1 MKASTVELIKDLI
14 KRYPDLASTEGDMTD
29 AIEALIN
36 CYENGGKVLVCGNGG
51 SASDALHIVGELMKD
66 FYFPRPLTDEEKNA
80 IMAAGDNGEYI
91 TQNLQRALPCVA
103 LVGSAAL
110 ESAYANDRAPDLCFA
125 QQVFGL
131 GQINDVLIGISTSGN
146 SKNVLYAAEVAKAK
160 GMTVIGMTGMTGGK
174 MADVCD
180 ICLKAPETETYKI
193 QERHLPMYHTVCL
206 ALENEFFGK

>member
-1 MKASTVELIKDLI
+1 MKPTTLDLIKDLS
-14 KRYPDLASTEGDMTD
+14 KRYPDLAIIENDMID
-29 AIEALIN
+29 AVETLIN

-66 FYFPRPLTDEEKNA
+66 FYFPRPLTDDEKSA
-80 IMAAGDNGEYI
+80 IMSSGENGEYI
-91 TQNLQRALPCVA
+91 TANLQRALPCIA
-103 LVGSAAL
+103 LVGSPAI

-131 GQINDVLIGISTSGN
+131 GNLNDVLIGISTSGN

-174 MADVCD
+174 MNGVCD

-193 QERHLPMYHTVCL
+193 QERHLPMYHTICL

>member
-1 MKASTVELIKDLI
+1 MKPTTLDLIKDLS
-14 KRYPDLASTEGDMTD
+14 KRYPDLAIIENDMID
-29 AIEALIN
+29 AVEALIN

-66 FYFPRPLTDEEKNA
+66 FYFPRPLTADEKSA
-80 IMAAGDNGEYI
+80 IMSAGENGEYI
-91 TQNLQRALPCVA
+91 TANLQRALPCVA
-103 LVGSAAL
+103 LVGSPAI

-131 GQINDVLIGISTSGN
+131 GNLNDVLIGISTSGN
-146 SKNVLYAAEVAKAK
+146 SKNVLYACEVAKAK
-160 GMTVIGMTGMTGGK
+160 GMTVIGLTGMTGGK
-174 MADVCD
+174 MNGVCD

-193 QERHLPMYHTVCL
+193 QERHLPMYHTICL

>member
-1 MKASTVELIKDLI
+1 MKITTLELIKDLSE
-14 KRYPDLASTEGDMTD
+14 RYPELATVENDMID
-29 AIEALIN
+29 AVDALIN

-66 FYFPRPLTDEEKNA
+66 FYFPRPLTDDERLA
-80 IMAAGDNGEYI
+80 IMSAGENGEYI
-91 TQNLQRALPCVA
+91 TANLQRALPCVA
-103 LVGSAAL
+103 LVGSPAI

-131 GQINDVLIGISTSGN
+131 GNLNDVFIGISTSGN
-146 SKNVLYAAEVAKAK
+146 SKNILYAAEVAKAK

-174 MADVCD
+174 MNGVCD
-180 ICLKAPETETYKI
+180 ICLKAPETETYKV

-206 ALENEFFGK
+206 CLENEFFGK